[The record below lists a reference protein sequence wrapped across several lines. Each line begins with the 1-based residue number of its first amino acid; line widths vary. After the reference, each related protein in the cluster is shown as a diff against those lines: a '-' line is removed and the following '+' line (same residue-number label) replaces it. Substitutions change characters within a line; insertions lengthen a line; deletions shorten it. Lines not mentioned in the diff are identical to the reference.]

1 MYLLNIC
8 MNILVLIE
16 VERKEVFRLS
26 QKNLCLSHENL
37 HISNSC
43 LLLLEFMLLVALSK
57 FMLLFLSDPYVKV
70 EMYINGIREAK
81 HKTKVRQNTQDPVW
95 NQPCV
100 FDINRENPKLLG
112 HVFVFHIIH
121 KDMMMGVQKIGQV
134 SLKRISLTMFNIV
147 LQNIV
152 IKHKLV

>member
-1 MYLLNIC
+1 
-8 MNILVLIE
+8 
-16 VERKEVFRLS
+16 
-26 QKNLCLSHENL
+26 
-37 HISNSC
+37 
-43 LLLLEFMLLVALSK
+43 
-57 FMLLFLSDPYVKV
+57 
-70 EMYINGIREAK
+70 MYINGIREAK

-134 SLKRISLTMFNIV
+134 SLNS
-147 LQNIV
+147 
-152 IKHKLV
+152 KLNMVKCQT

>member
-1 MYLLNIC
+1 MSLEISLGLLIC
-8 MNILVLIE
+8 H
-16 VERKEVFRLS
+16 F
-26 QKNLCLSHENL
+26 L
-37 HISNSC
+37 HT
-43 LLLLEFMLLVALSK
+43 
-57 FMLLFLSDPYVKV
+57 DPYVKV
-70 EMYINGIREAK
+70 EMYINGMREAK

-134 SLKRISLTMFNIV
+134 GNLPNHHPVSITSLCA
-147 LQNIV
+147 
-152 IKHKLV
+152 

>member
-1 MYLLNIC
+1 M
-8 MNILVLIE
+8 
-16 VERKEVFRLS
+16 S
-26 QKNLCLSHENL
+26 
-37 HISNSC
+37 
-43 LLLLEFMLLVALSK
+43 
-57 FMLLFLSDPYVKV
+57 LLFSDPYVKV

-134 SLKRISLTMFNIV
+134 RCNV
-147 LQNIV
+147 LNFEYA
-152 IKHKLV
+152 LG

>member
-1 MYLLNIC
+1 M
-8 MNILVLIE
+8 LI
-16 VERKEVFRLS
+16 
-26 QKNLCLSHENL
+26 
-37 HISNSC
+37 
-43 LLLLEFMLLVALSK
+43 VALSK
-57 FMLLFLSDPYVKV
+57 FIFLFLSDPYVKV

-134 SLKRISLTMFNIV
+134 SLQT
-147 LQNIV
+147 
-152 IKHKLV
+152 

>member
-1 MYLLNIC
+1 
-8 MNILVLIE
+8 
-16 VERKEVFRLS
+16 
-26 QKNLCLSHENL
+26 
-37 HISNSC
+37 
-43 LLLLEFMLLVALSK
+43 
-57 FMLLFLSDPYVKV
+57 
-70 EMYINGIREAK
+70 MYINGIREAK

-134 SLKRISLTMFNIV
+134 TGLFHFIINLRKIKFLPCKCFHSFMAMFYTKNTV
-147 LQNIV
+147 AFDV
-152 IKHKLV
+152 